1 VDWTPKEGSLAGIEM
16 HAAVDNLFDK
26 YYEPYLSDGIAAMPG
41 RNFKLSI
48 SRKF

>member
-1 VDWTPKEGSLAGIEM
+1 MAGTEV
-16 HAAVDNLFDK
+16 HASIDNLFDK
-26 YYEPYLSDGIAAMPG
+26 YYFPYLSDRIVAMPG